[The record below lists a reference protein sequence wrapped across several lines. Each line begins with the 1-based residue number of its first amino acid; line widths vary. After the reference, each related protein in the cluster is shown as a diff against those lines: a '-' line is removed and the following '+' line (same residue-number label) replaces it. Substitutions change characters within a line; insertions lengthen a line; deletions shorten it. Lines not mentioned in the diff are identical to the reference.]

1 MGNGIAP
8 DKVEATVLISCLP
21 LNYCETWLSSSKPIS
36 PLVNEGSWWWSL
48 MSVQLQKLTPHFKKF
63 RMGPAILKV
72 YGILSKVVASVLSV
86 VSSMCFFLMGSYLM
100 GKREPGL

>member
-8 DKVEATVLISCLP
+8 DKVEATVLISYLP

-48 MSVQLQKLTPHFKKF
+48 MSVQLQKLPPHFKKF

-72 YGILSKVVASVLSV
+72 Y
-86 VSSMCFFLMGSYLM
+86 
-100 GKREPGL
+100 